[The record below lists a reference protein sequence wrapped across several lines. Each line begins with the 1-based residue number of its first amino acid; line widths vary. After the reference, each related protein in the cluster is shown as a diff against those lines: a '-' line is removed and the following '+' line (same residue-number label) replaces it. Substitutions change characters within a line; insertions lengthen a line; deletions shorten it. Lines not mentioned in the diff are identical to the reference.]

1 MSVSDYNKWI
11 TELGNIKDRM
21 TEIGRPSNTQ
31 QNIELNMLIN
41 RSNLLI
47 NLIKNYDDYQLRQEL
62 SLPNPSR
69 SSQQAFNYSHPMDDR
84 VEDDLNLIPSNNSDN
99 NPDDFNPHDPY
110 NAASLRSPRPLG
122 GARKVKVYTG
132 PKNGKYIIKN
142 GSKVY
147 IDSKSLSNNVQ
158 YIKKAKPKKK

>member
-1 MSVSDYNKWI
+1 MSVSVSDYNNWI
-11 TELGNIKDRM
+11 TELGNIKNIM
-21 TEIGRPSNTQ
+21 TEIKKPETPQ

-47 NLIKNYDDYQLRQEL
+47 NLIKNYDDYLLRQEL

-84 VEDDLNLIPSNNSDN
+84 VEDDLNLIPSNNH
-99 NPDDFNPHDPY
+99 NPDDFNHHDPY
-110 NAASLRSPRPLG
+110 NAASLRSPRPIG